1 MEDEKRI
8 WEVEEKRKREEE
20 GSIIAALEKK
30 VGSLEDKLEGAKAE
44 LFNYL
49 KEVQVRRASVAEV
62 EKIPNGVEGEES
74 ESNAVALARH
84 NFLASFANGS
94 EVEDEESPRVV
105 NEGEEEES
113 PRVVNE
119 EEGEESPPV
128 VKEGEESRMDE
139 EDPGEDGLDGS
150 GSALN
155 HAEDAE
161 NAVLISD
168 DGGGGDGDGKGES
181 EAVKELKRENP
192 EEGESSS
199 KKGKAH
205 WC

>member
-74 ESNAVALARH
+74 RVIGVASL
-84 NFLASFANGS
+84 ANGS
-94 EVEDEESPRVV
+94 EVEDEQSPPVV
-105 NEGEEEES
+105 NEG
-113 PRVVNE
+113 
-119 EEGEESPPV
+119 EGEESPPV

-155 HAEDAE
+155 HAEYAE

-168 DGGGGDGDGKGES
+168 DGGGDGDGKGES
-181 EAVKELKRENP
+181 EAVKELKRKNP